1 MLVDTIFLQIN
12 IWMIKS
18 TMNHCQKSRK
28 LAKLKQVF
36 TLSQIKY
43 YQQQCKIEWNWWI
56 WYVMIWAALIF
67 SWKTFFIVG
76 WILKI
81 AATPL
86 HSLDRCPNKHSALP
100 IGKVAAS
107 NWKGPLQN
115 EKNRLLSTRTIPEK
129 RHIRMKSVLFQ
140 QAASLWRP
148 KANVDS

>member
-1 MLVDTIFLQIN
+1 M
-12 IWMIKS
+12 
-18 TMNHCQKSRK
+18 
-28 LAKLKQVF
+28 
-36 TLSQIKY
+36 
-43 YQQQCKIEWNWWI
+43 
-56 WYVMIWAALIF
+56 VMIRAALIF
-67 SWKTFFIVG
+67 SWKTFFYR
-76 WILKI
+76 WLNLREI

-140 QAASLWRP
+140 QATCMRRVYCLTMAAKS
-148 KANVDS
+148 KC